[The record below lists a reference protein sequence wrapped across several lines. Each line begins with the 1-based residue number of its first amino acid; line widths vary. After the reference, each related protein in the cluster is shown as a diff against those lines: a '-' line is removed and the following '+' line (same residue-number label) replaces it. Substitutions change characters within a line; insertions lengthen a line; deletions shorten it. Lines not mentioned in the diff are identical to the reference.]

1 MTAESG
7 MERLWK
13 DVLALQD
20 EDGRG
25 AALAEE
31 RVREVLSGR
40 DAFTAEEEFL
50 LTTSPLARSV
60 YAEVVE
66 DLRLEE
72 AAFVERFRRAGID
85 TVAAYPL
92 AASSGGEPLEMSN
105 ADFTVRLQKHP
116 SSEEWIVSVIL
127 SDRVRDRKII
137 SAGDWL
143 TLVDDQG
150 VTWLR
155 GQVNTYGEIHSY
167 GLSCA
172 EELAQRVRMAGF
184 RLRVRPG

>member
-1 MTAESG
+1 MSVESG

-25 AALAEE
+25 TALAEE

-40 DAFTAEEEFL
+40 DAFTAEEEL
-50 LTTSPLARSV
+50 LLAISPLARSV
-60 YAEVVE
+60 YAEVGE
-66 DLRLEE
+66 EMRLEE

-85 TVAAYPL
+85 TDLAYPL

-155 GQVNTYGEIHSY
+155 GQVNTYGEIHAY

-172 EELAQRVRMAGF
+172 EELAQRMRMEGF
-184 RLRVRPG
+184 KLRVRPG